1 MRWNESRCIAKRVG
15 ENRFDDVT
23 VRARDPDDVLAVF
36 FGQPCVVLSDRGNGS
51 RLYLGQPFTAGKHCT
66 GSVALHH
73 FPERFF
79 QEFLERAT
87 RPVAVIDLDEAI
99 LDHRR
104 QTTVDGNGADRLLT
118 PQQRRADDL
127 RDVQTDQPIDDA
139 FGLFPAVVVEFHTRR
154 STGQGNGQ
162 CWTSTARAAV
172 GQLSFHNP

>member
-1 MRWNESRCIAKRVG
+1 M
-15 ENRFDDVT
+15 
-23 VRARDPDDVLAVF
+23 
-36 FGQPCVVLSDRGNGS
+36 LSDRGNGS

-154 STGQGNGQ
+154 STGQGMG
-162 CWTSTARAAV
+162 SV
-172 GQLSFHNP
+172 GRRPPVPQ